1 MILTKPFGQVQR
13 HLKENVKFVFA
24 LYIPPLFKKIDAP
37 TTQIAYYLWNMEEM

>member
-1 MILTKPFGQVQR
+1 MILTNPFGQVQR